1 MDQIAA
7 WFDRHDVTYVTL
19 LLTAALV
26 IGAAIVIPL
35 LRRLVQA
42 WLRRLEGTLHLS
54 YGTTTTIARAVS
66 GTLWMIVALLV
77 LGTWGVSVGGVWTLL
92 VSAAALIGVGF
103 LATWTMVSNVT
114 ASLFIA
120 IWRPFHLGDTVEILP
135 EKLAGRVVHR
145 NLMFVV
151 LREDDGAA
159 LQIPNNLFFQKVF
172 RVTDGSNRPL
182 FETLE
187 SHSGVGRREDAVPV
201 GKR

>member
-19 LLTAALV
+19 LLTAAVV

-35 LRRLVQA
+35 LRRLLQA
-42 WLRRLEGTLHLS
+42 WLRRLEGPLRLS
-54 YGTTTTIARAVS
+54 YGSAATIARAVS
-66 GTLWMIVALLV
+66 GTLWLIAALLV
-77 LGTWGVSVGGVWTLL
+77 LDTWGVSVGGVWTLL

-135 EKLAGRVVHR
+135 EKLAGRVVDR

-172 RVTDGSNRPL
+172 RVTEGSNRPRV
-182 FETLE
+182 ETPE
-187 SHSGVGRREDAVPV
+187 PRAGVSREHAMPV
-201 GKR
+201 DRH

>member
-172 RVTDGSNRPL
+172 RVTEGSNRPRL
-182 FETLE
+182 ETPE
-187 SHSGVGRREDAVPV
+187 PHAGVSREHALPGRH
-201 GKR
+201 